1 MSYARQYSMAR
12 LSDGSSILPGST
24 KLLWKNLMSVDSEAR
39 QSNTAGPNWIRRR
52 FRVVEGSCREGR
64 TPSPVFQTKNA
75 KSILVKAIAFVK
87 SLFVM
92 PEFGMEPAAS
102 LA

>member
-1 MSYARQYSMAR
+1 MSYARQYSMVR

-24 KLLWKNLMSVDSEAR
+24 KLLWTNSDAVAR
-39 QSNTAGPNWIRRR
+39 ESQPEQYCGADLVSTAIRM
-52 FRVVEGSCREGR
+52 VEGSCREGR

-92 PEFGMEPAAS
+92 PEFGMESAAS

>member
-1 MSYARQYSMAR
+1 M
-12 LSDGSSILPGST
+12 D
-24 KLLWKNLMSVDSEAR
+24 
-39 QSNTAGPNWIRRR
+39 
-52 FRVVEGSCREGR
+52 
-64 TPSPVFQTKNA
+64 TPLTVYQTKNA

-92 PEFGMEPAAS
+92 PEFGMAPAAS